1 MLVIDHMIR
10 ILIFVFLFAAAATAQ
25 IAINGT
31 IGTAATT
38 TGTTVTMTN
47 YEVVSGTNQVLIVA
61 VHLKPTDDDVTNSVT
76 FNSTGLTKI
85 GHAVFD
91 NDARVELWYLLS
103 PTVTTANIVATVSQ
117 SGNGKGLAAICFTG
131 VNQTTPFGT
140 AVTNTVDG
148 SSLSVT
154 VSSNTGEVV
163 LGAFT
168 CDGCSAA
175 EVSVQ
180 SPSTERWEFAADVAM
195 NSGATRDGAS
205 PNVAITYNTGNQS
218 ALIGVSIKPADSYN
232 AATQVILINQ

>member
-1 MLVIDHMIR
+1 MTKTLKIVALLSAIAW
-10 ILIFVFLFAAAATAQ
+10 FANPTHAQ

-31 IGTAATT
+31 VGTAAAT

-47 YEVVSGTNQVLIVA
+47 YQVVSGANQVLIVA
-61 VHLKPTDDDVTNSVT
+61 VHLKPADDDVTNSVT
-76 FNSTGLTKI
+76 FNSTNLTKI

-91 NDARVELWYLLS
+91 NDARVELWYLLN

-117 SGNGKGLAAICFTG
+117 TGNGKGIAAICFTG
-131 VNQTTPFGT
+131 VDQTTPFGT

-168 CDGCSAA
+168 CDGCTAA

-180 SPSTERWEFAADVAM
+180 SPSTQRWEFAADVAM
-195 NSGATRDGAS
+195 TNGATRDGAS
-205 PNVAITYNTGNQS
+205 PNVAITYNTANQS
-218 ALIGVSIKPADSYN
+218 ALIGVSIKPAASDNS
-232 AATQVILINQ
+232 ATQVIIISQ